1 MASRDAVST
10 PGRDTRRLPDRA
22 SENANSGVLRAELFQ
37 FLTHVYLLMASG
49 VSRITTATKM
59 EDPKIVLVDI
69 LTTLHRLEARFDDQS
84 DRISVIERCVS
95 PEPDQ
100 NPTLRR
106 SASSRTWA
114 SERVSAERM
123 AAEYKS
129 SVGNIRNRFEF
140 IDDWRSELSA
150 HTANATHDDNRQSI
164 SVHSLSPPQSR
175 SQLQIELIP
184 PPRNPNREKAPE
196 TRKMITTRY
205 EDMSPNPTVI
215 SSSSSF
221 SKANS
226 FSNSQFSSRRGGGAS
241 TRASTPGYA
250 GTVTFSDILD
260 PRQINNDED
269 RDSFSGPQLPVHVH
283 VHIKQFVSRYLAC
296 LRGCSRVWAA
306 RTFDGLCAVA
316 EQVPDEVESLRRTAG
331 RASKSCGMALRRAA
345 ACAGRKMVDLQLKRL
360 GGSV

>member
-1 MASRDAVST
+1 
-10 PGRDTRRLPDRA
+10 
-22 SENANSGVLRAELFQ
+22 
-37 FLTHVYLLMASG
+37 MASG

-114 SERVSAERM
+114 SERISAERM

-129 SVGNIRNRFEF
+129 SVANIRNRFEF

-150 HTANATHDDNRQSI
+150 HAAEATRDDNRQSI
-164 SVHSLSPPQSR
+164 SVHSLSSSQSR
-175 SQLQIELIP
+175 SQPLMELVP
-184 PPRNPNREKAPE
+184 PPRNPDREKAPE
-196 TRKMITTRY
+196 MQMITTRY
-205 EDMSPNPTVI
+205 EDMLQNPPTI

-221 SKANS
+221 SNKTNS
-226 FSNSQFSSRRGGGAS
+226 FSNNSQFSSFRRGGGRTS

-260 PRQINNDED
+260 PRQINNDGD
-269 RDSFSGPQLPVHVH
+269 RDSVSGPQLHA
-283 VHIKQFVSRYLAC
+283 HIKEFVSRYLAC

-331 RASKSCGMALRRAA
+331 RASKSCGVVFRRTA

-360 GGSV
+360 GNSL